1 MTRDTRLSTKWPKE
15 WVRNSSRGTH
25 NTGTPFQDHVGIPKA
40 QQSNRPTRAMHT
52 RLAAFQGGRR
62 DSRSDPLWTG
72 SECEKALG
80 CPGGERRRRRRATEQ
95 GKKKGRSYQRDTTR
109 LYPPKPG
116 CASWEP
122 SSSLECFQTESSPSL
137 NEHRS
142 LSLSLSTVAGQ
153 LTRPHRVILRAEK
166 KGVRVRVQNSTTTA
180 ATSYGSAPYFG
191 VPRLLYI
198 PVHPCTR
205 GAVAEDPPR
214 EPQSITAV
222 VHVCLCMPG

>member
-1 MTRDTRLSTKWPKE
+1 MTRDTRLSTRWPKE
-15 WVRNSSRGTH
+15 WVRNSSGGTH
-25 NTGTPFQDHVGIPKA
+25 NTGTTFQDHVGIPKA

-52 RLAAFQGGRR
+52 RLAAFQGGR

-72 SECEKALG
+72 SECEKALV
-80 CPGGERRRRRRATEQ
+80 PRRRTTTTTSHGARE
-95 GKKKGRSYQRDTTR
+95 KGRSYQRDTTR

-122 SSSLECFQTESSPSL
+122 SPPWNASKLSRLPLSMSTA
-137 NEHRS
+137 
-142 LSLSLSTVAGQ
+142 LSLSLTLNCRRSADPPSSCDPA
-153 LTRPHRVILRAEK
+153 RRKK

-205 GAVAEDPPR
+205 GAVAETPLR
-214 EPQSITAV
+214 EPLSITAV